1 VARLAVGFDGQ
12 FQDVTLAF
20 CGDPEG
26 QWLRLPQGVMLMLEA
41 VSPCSLRLHYAE
53 HCPVHHDLL
62 MQWLIALH
70 LVRHPVGTEAR
81 LVALFQLLVM
91 QFGIRRRDGY
101 LLPFTIPHS
110 RLAELIG
117 ATRSTVTR
125 QINALRQQGDLR
137 ISSDDGLMFGDS
149 LIEDNP
155 LPRLY

>member
-1 VARLAVGFDGQ
+1 MAKKHEVVVN
-12 FQDVTLAF
+12 VTSA
-20 CGDPEG
+20 
-26 QWLRLPQGVMLMLEA
+26 
-41 VSPCSLRLHYAE
+41 CSLHRPRLECSHWASKRAL
-53 HCPVHHDLL
+53 PLP
-62 MQWLIALH
+62 LIALH

-91 QFGIRRRDGY
+91 QFGIRRSDGY

>member
-1 VARLAVGFDGQ
+1 MARLAVGFDAQ

-26 QWLRLPQGVMLMLEA
+26 QWL
-41 VSPCSLRLHYAE
+41 
-53 HCPVHHDLL
+53 
-62 MQWLIALH
+62 IALQ

-91 QFGIRRRDGY
+91 QFGIRRSDGY

-125 QINALRQQGDLR
+125 QINALRQQDELR
-137 ISSDDGLMFGDS
+137 LWEDGAVLFSDR
-149 LIEDNP
+149 LIEQKP